1 MPFAKDIGLR
11 AGCLALL
18 LTTVLPG
25 TARAA
30 DAAPGPGLSSRN
42 ERMTGAEIS
51 PDGQTVA
58 LTLAGHDSGRIR
70 FSWRW
75 T

>member
-30 DAAPGPGLSSRN
+30 DTAPGPETSSTMN
-42 ERMTGAEIS
+42 A
-51 PDGQTVA
+51 
-58 LTLAGHDSGRIR
+58 
-70 FSWRW
+70 
-75 T
+75 